1 MSMLPIEIIKEIS
14 IVTSSKIVML
24 VIDGLGGLPE
34 ASSGMT
40 ELEIAR
46 KPYINELA
54 GKCVC
59 GLIDPVAPGITPGSG
74 PGHLAL
80 FGYDPLKFTI
90 GRGVLEALG
99 IGFDLTN
106 NDVAARGNFCT
117 VDESGLITDRR
128 AGRITTE
135 KCTELCKL
143 LSKIKLEGVEIF
155 VWPVKEHRF
164 MMVLRSKALSP
175 NIEDTDPQRLG
186 VAPRQATATSAKA
199 EPTAKLVN
207 SFTKEARKILSGH
220 HPANMILLRGFSKL
234 PKIPSMNE
242 IYKVTPAAIAV
253 YPMYKGLAK
262 LLGMKVY
269 SVDGG
274 IREEL
279 KVLGDCFA
287 EHDFFYVHVKHAD
300 SAGED
305 GDFSRKVKVIEEVDA
320 AMPLLL
326 NLKPDVIIITGD
338 HSTPAILK
346 MHSWHPV
353 PLLLYSQW
361 CRLDGAKEFSESAC
375 VTGGLGRLHSTDVM
389 TLAMANA
396 LKLTKFGA

>member
-1 MSMLPIEIIKEIS
+1 MMSIDVIKEIS
-14 IVTSSKIVML
+14 IVTPSKIVML

-34 ASSGMT
+34 ASSGLT

-46 KPYINELA
+46 RPYINELA
-54 GKCVC
+54 EKSIC
-59 GLIDPVAPGITPGSG
+59 GLVDPVGPGITPGSG

-80 FGYDPLKFTI
+80 FGYDPLQFTI

-99 IGFDLTN
+99 IGFELTK
-106 NDVAARGNFCT
+106 NDIAARGNFCS
-117 VDESGLITDRR
+117 VDKSGLITDRR

-135 KCTELCKL
+135 KCVELAKL
-143 LSKIKLEGVEIF
+143 LNEIKLEGVELF

-164 MMVLRSKALSP
+164 MLVLRRKGLSA
-175 NIEDTDPQRLG
+175 NVDDTDPQRLG
-186 VAPRQATATSAKA
+186 VAPSPAMATSSEA
-199 EPTAKLVN
+199 ESTAKLVN
-207 SFTKEARKILSGH
+207 NFIDKARKILSTR

-234 PKIPSMNE
+234 PDIPKMNE
-242 IYKVTPAAIAV
+242 IYKLTPAAIAV

-269 SVDGG
+269 SADGG

-279 KVLGDCFA
+279 KILGDCFTQ
-287 EHDFFYVHVKHAD
+287 HDFFYIHVKHAD

-305 GDFSRKVKVIEEVDA
+305 GDFSRKVKVIEEVDS
-320 AMPLLL
+320 AMPQLL
-326 NLKPDVIIITGD
+326 NLKPDVIVITGD
-338 HSTPAILK
+338 HSTPAMLK

-353 PLLLYSQW
+353 PVMLYSQW
-361 CRLDGAKEFSESAC
+361 CRPDSAKEFSESAC
-375 VTGGLGRLHSTDVM
+375 VNGGLGRLSSTDIM
-389 TLAMANA
+389 PLAMANA

>member
-1 MSMLPIEIIKEIS
+1 MKMVPLEQIKEIS
-14 IVTSSKIVML
+14 IKSASKIVML
-24 VIDGLGGLPE
+24 VIDGLGGLPD
-34 ASSGMT
+34 AAGQT

-46 KPYINELA
+46 TSYLNELA
-54 GKCVC
+54 EKSIC
-59 GLIDPVAPGITPGSG
+59 GLVDPVSPGITPGSG

-99 IGFDLTN
+99 IGFELTK
-106 NDVAARGNFCT
+106 NDIAARGNFCT
-117 VDESGLITDRR
+117 IDDTGLITDRR

-143 LSKIKLEGVEIF
+143 LAKIKLEGVELF

-164 MMVLRSKALSP
+164 MVVLRANGLSAE
-175 NIEDTDPQRLG
+175 IRDTDPQQLG
-186 VAPRQATATSAKA
+186 VAPNLAIAETPKAKDTSH
-199 EPTAKLVN
+199 LIN
-207 SFTKEARKILSGH
+207 LFIDEARKVLSGQ

-234 PKIPSMNE
+234 PDIPTMGE
-242 IYKVTPAAIAV
+242 IYKLSPAAIAV

-262 LLGMKVY
+262 LIGMEIF
-269 SVDGG
+269 SADGG

-279 KVLGDCFA
+279 KILANCFDK
-287 EHDFFYVHVKHAD
+287 HDFFYIHVKHAD

-305 GDFSRKVKVIEEVDA
+305 GDFSRKVKVIEEVDSA
-320 AMPLLL
+320 LPQLLV
-326 NLKPDVIIITGD
+326 LKPDVIVITGD
-338 HSTPAILK
+338 HSTPAVLK

-353 PLLLYSQW
+353 PVMLYSKW
-361 CRLDGAKEFSESAC
+361 CRPDHVTVFSESAC
-375 VTGGLGRLHSTDVM
+375 VSGGLGRLHSTDIM
-389 TLAMANA
+389 PLAMANA

>member
-1 MSMLPIEIIKEIS
+1 MLPLEEIKEIS
-14 IVTSSKIVML
+14 VKSASKIVML
-24 VIDGLGGLPE
+24 IIDGLGGLPD
-34 ASSGMT
+34 AAGQT

-46 KPYINELA
+46 TPYLNELA
-54 GKCVC
+54 EKSIC
-59 GLIDPVAPGITPGSG
+59 GLIDPVSTGITPGSG

-80 FGYDPLKFTI
+80 FGYDPLKFII

-99 IGFDLTN
+99 IGFDLTK

-117 VDESGLITDRR
+117 VDDTGLIKDRR

-143 LSKIKLEGVEIF
+143 LGEIKLEGIKLF

-164 MMVLRSKALSP
+164 MVVLRANGLSP
-175 NIEDTDPQRLG
+175 EIRDTDPQQLG
-186 VAPRQATATSAKA
+186 VAPNPAVAEEPKSKKTANI
-199 EPTAKLVN
+199 VN
-207 SFTKEARKILSGH
+207 IFIDKARKVLSGQ

-234 PKIPSMNE
+234 PKIPDMNE
-242 IYKVTPAAIAV
+242 IYKLTPAAIAV

-262 LLGMKVY
+262 LIGMEIF

-279 KVLGDCFA
+279 KILADCFDK
-287 EHDFFYVHVKHAD
+287 HDFFYVHVKHAD

-305 GDFSRKVKVIEEVDA
+305 GDFSRKVKVIEEVDSA
-320 AMPLLL
+320 LPQLLV
-326 NLKPDVIIITGD
+326 LKPDVIVITGD
-338 HSTPAILK
+338 HSTPAMLK

-353 PLLLYSQW
+353 PVMLYSKW
-361 CRLDGAKEFSESAC
+361 CRPDHVMEFSESAC
-375 VTGGLGRLHSTDVM
+375 ISGGLGRLHSTDIM
-389 TLAMANA
+389 PLAMANA